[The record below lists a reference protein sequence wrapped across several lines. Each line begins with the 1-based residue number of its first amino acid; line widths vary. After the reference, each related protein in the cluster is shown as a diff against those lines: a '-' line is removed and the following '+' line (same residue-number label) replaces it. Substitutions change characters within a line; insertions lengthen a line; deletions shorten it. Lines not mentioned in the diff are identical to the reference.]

1 MKKIELNENDLNVLQ
16 KWSTPHKTYEN
27 WTEDD
32 ELLYRKVF
40 DEPYMYLPE
49 EIETENSA
57 N

>member
-1 MKKIELNENDLNVLQ
+1 MKKIELSENDLKVLQ
-16 KWSTPHKTYEN
+16 KWSTPYKTYEH

-49 EIETENSA
+49 EIENENSA